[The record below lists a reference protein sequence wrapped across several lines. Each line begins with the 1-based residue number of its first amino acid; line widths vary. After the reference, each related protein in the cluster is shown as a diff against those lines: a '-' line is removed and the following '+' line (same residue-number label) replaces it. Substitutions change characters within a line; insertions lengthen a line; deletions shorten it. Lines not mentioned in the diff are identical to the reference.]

1 MDVVKFIK
9 YLKTKVERERELISD
24 SLVDGRISKEDYE
37 KSVGKA
43 SGLKMCLDLIRERS
57 KNLEEDDD

>member
-9 YLKTKVERERELISD
+9 FLKTKVERERELISD

-43 SGLKMCLDLIRERS
+43 SGLKMCLDLIRESS
-57 KNLEEDDD
+57 KNLEDNDD

>member
-1 MDVVKFIK
+1 MDEVKFIK
-9 YLKTKVERERELISD
+9 FLKTKVERERELISD

-43 SGLKMCLDLIRERS
+43 SGLKMCLDLIRES
-57 KNLEEDDD
+57 LKNLEENDD

>member
-9 YLKTKVERERELISD
+9 FLKTKVEKEREMISTA
-24 SLVDGRISKEDYE
+24 LVDGRITKEDYE

-43 SGLKMCLDLIRERS
+43 SGLKMCLDLIRESS
-57 KNLEEDDD
+57 KNLEEVDD

>member
-9 YLKTKVERERELISD
+9 FLKTKVEKEREMISTA
-24 SLVDGRISKEDYE
+24 LVDGRITKEDYE

-43 SGLKMCLDLIRERS
+43 SGLQMCLDLIRESS
-57 KNLEEDDD
+57 KNLEEIDD

>member
-9 YLKTKVERERELISD
+9 FLKTKVERERELISD
-24 SLVDGRISKEDYE
+24 SLVDGRIPKEDYE

-43 SGLKMCLDLIRERS
+43 SGLKMCLDLIRESS
-57 KNLEEDDD
+57 KNLEDNNE

>member
-9 YLKTKVERERELISD
+9 FLKTKVERERELISD

-43 SGLKMCLDLIRERS
+43 SGLKMCLDLRRESS
-57 KNLEEDDD
+57 KNLEENDD

>member
-24 SLVDGRISKEDYE
+24 SLVDGRISKEYYE

-43 SGLKMCLDLIRERS
+43 SGLKMCLDLIRESS
-57 KNLEEDDD
+57 KNLEEEND

>member
-1 MDVVKFIK
+1 VDVVKFIK
-9 YLKTKVERERELISD
+9 FLKTKVEKEREMISTA
-24 SLVDGRISKEDYE
+24 LVDGRITKEDYE

-43 SGLKMCLDLIRERS
+43 SGLKMCLDLIRESS